1 MSGVRGHDDQTGSQA
16 HKGNSK
22 SNNHKWQPRL
32 AVQTVPTET
41 VILSRPDSIK
51 IKTFGVP
58 DQDQTK
64 TLHI

>member
-1 MSGVRGHDDQTGSQA
+1 MTRLVAKRTKPTVNQITTSGNQG
-16 HKGNSK
+16 
-22 SNNHKWQPRL
+22 L